1 MAKKVPHL
9 LVSQDATIVRKIKMS
24 KLNDEQ
30 IMAVDHV
37 FGPCLVSACPG
48 AGKTR
53 VITHRAISLVKKG
66 IQPSKIL
73 LVTFTNKASREMQER
88 INKLAQDVGV
98 SVDGMSVGTFHKTCL
113 QILRYSKSVKRSYR
127 SCNIMDPDDVD
138 SLLKSVAEDHHVS
151 LEKEELEKFKYLYDS
166 LREKALTKDLI
177 IDGLRSSNPAYEH
190 LYSLY
195 EQAVSNVNAI
205 DFSGIMYNFWDELC
219 NNHEFRK
226 EVKSLYDFMMVDEVQ
241 DTNTIQFEIAKI
253 MCENHQNIFMVGDTD
268 QSIYQWRGAN
278 PGQVSKFIKET
289 GCKVYRLSKNY
300 RCTGAIANTAS
311 NLICNNPNRLNSQ
324 IIAHREIGE
333 PVSLAVHMTRD
344 EESDVLCRNIV
355 KIKLMG
361 TKMNDVAVL
370 VRASHLTRSI
380 EQAMMRH
387 NVPYSMTGGFRFYDR
402 EEIKDVVS
410 MLKFVNNPRDVLSL
424 SRFMN
429 KPKRG
434 LGGKCVQFISSLS
447 LKNGMSEN
455 IAEYISSSSELKEAQ
470 KNALIRLLKDIF
482 SKDLTGLSVADLISH
497 LLEATKYFD
506 YIKTFKGEVPVDKTE
521 NIQELIKSVSI
532 SQQSLEEFL
541 MSVSLMSTP
550 KEASE
555 QDEINSVKIM
565 TMHAAK
571 GLEFKYVFIPCFE
584 ENIIPHRRSIAES
597 ATGIE
602 EERRLAYVAITR
614 AMDKLFV
621 STAISDGGFS
631 RELKMPSRFIFESGL
646 CDQSQYYDLVQE
658 ARNNFMG

>member
-1 MAKKVPHL
+1 
-9 LVSQDATIVRKIKMS
+9 
-24 KLNDEQ
+24 
-30 IMAVDHV
+30 
-37 FGPCLVSACPG
+37 
-48 AGKTR
+48 
-53 VITHRAISLVKKG
+53 
-66 IQPSKIL
+66 
-73 LVTFTNKASREMQER
+73 
-88 INKLAQDVGV
+88 
-98 SVDGMSVGTFHKTCL
+98 
-113 QILRYSKSVKRSYR
+113 
-127 SCNIMDPDDVD
+127 
-138 SLLKSVAEDHHVS
+138 
-151 LEKEELEKFKYLYDS
+151 
-166 LREKALTKDLI
+166 
-177 IDGLRSSNPAYEH
+177 
-190 LYSLY
+190 
-195 EQAVSNVNAI
+195 
-205 DFSGIMYNFWDELC
+205 
-219 NNHEFRK
+219 
-226 EVKSLYDFMMVDEVQ
+226 
-241 DTNTIQFEIAKI
+241 
-253 MCENHQNIFMVGDTD
+253 
-268 QSIYQWRGAN
+268 
-278 PGQVSKFIKET
+278 
-289 GCKVYRLSKNY
+289 
-300 RCTGAIANTAS
+300 
-311 NLICNNPNRLNSQ
+311 
-324 IIAHREIGE
+324 
-333 PVSLAVHMTRD
+333 
-344 EESDVLCRNIV
+344 
-355 KIKLMG
+355 
-361 TKMNDVAVL
+361 
-370 VRASHLTRSI
+370 
-380 EQAMMRH
+380 
-387 NVPYSMTGGFRFYDR
+387 
-402 EEIKDVVS
+402 